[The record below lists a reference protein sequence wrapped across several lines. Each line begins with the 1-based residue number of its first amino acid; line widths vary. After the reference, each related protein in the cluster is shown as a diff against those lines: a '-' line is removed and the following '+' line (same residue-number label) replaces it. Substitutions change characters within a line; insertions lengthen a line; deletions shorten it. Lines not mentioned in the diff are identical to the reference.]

1 MRKCSL
7 YPLYSNLITGPTGL
21 TGKMVKLPVILLN
34 VGKLIKAKLISMIK
48 KIKMCFFG
56 DNSAYC
62 LKQTLKQMGFE
73 RLMAQKRASPD
84 GDQSAQIA
92 FFVIEPASK
101 YLL

>member
-1 MRKCSL
+1 M
-7 YPLYSNLITGPTGL
+7 
-21 TGKMVKLPVILLN
+21 LLW
-34 VGKLIKAKLISMIK
+34 G
-48 KIKMCFFG
+48 G
-56 DNSAYC
+56 DSPYY